1 MFYAYMSTKY
11 NYDFPRAEVIA
22 KLKNM
27 GADETIEDRVTRIVN
42 TLYDTLAYIISI
54 VR

>member
-1 MFYAYMSTKY
+1 MSTKY
-11 NYDFPRAEVIA
+11 TYDFARLGMIA
-22 KLKNM
+22 KLQNL
-27 GADETIEDRVTRIVN
+27 GVDPTIQDRVKRIVN